1 VQLRACV
8 KHVFTNTWST
18 GNKQEELEIKAQSQM
33 YNLTGIAETWWNNS
47 QDWSA
52 ATTGYMS
59 LQRTSR

>member
-1 VQLRACV
+1 
-8 KHVFTNTWST
+8 VFTNTWST